1 MKNNISKEQY
11 ELTFCKRVKI
21 TNRYPVYVSARTHD
35 ILKQT
40 VANMGIFKLSISTLV
55 ENIITDHL
63 KAYASQIKEIQQDE
77 QERLY
82 PEEDE

>member
-1 MKNNISKEQY
+1 MRNNISKEQY

-21 TNRYPVYVSARTHD
+21 KNRYPVYVSARTHD

-55 ENIITDHL
+55 ENIVADHL
-63 KAYASQIKEIQQDE
+63 NTYMNQIKEIQQNE

-82 PEEDE
+82 PKEEE